1 MSSAYQCFHCETQVA
16 AGEVHICQ
24 APDARPLYA
33 DLGLEPDATPE
44 AIAAAYR
51 RKAKVEHPDAGG
63 DPAAFDRVARAA
75 LVLRDP
81 VKREQ
86 YDKTGHV
93 DDQPDNASATIAGLQ
108 VGAFNTAMG
117 KGNYEAT
124 NIIRV
129 ATGLLRD
136 KLAEMKRS
144 LATLATEKTAVATA
158 RRRLKYKGRG
168 RNVIGDMLNQKD
180 AQLDAAIA
188 QGGIEMA
195 NVETAI
201 AGMKDF
207 DWEVDAAP
215 QPMSSAEIERRMY
228 DNHTSYEAMRG
239 GPFTRGGFTVS

>member
-1 MSSAYQCFHCETQVA
+1 MSSRYTCFHCETVVE
-16 AGEVHICQ
+16 AGAIHNCVS
-24 APDARPLYA
+24 PDARPLYA

-44 AIAAAYR
+44 AISAAYR
-51 RKAKVEHPDAGG
+51 KRAKAAHPDTGG

-81 VKREQ
+81 VKRAR
-86 YDKTGHV
+86 YDKTGQV
-93 DDQPDNASATIAGLQ
+93 DDQPDNAAPIIAGLQ
-108 VGAFNTAMG
+108 VGAFNAAMS
-117 KGNYEAT
+117 KGNYEVT

-136 KLAEMKRS
+136 QLAEMKKG
-144 LATLATEKTAVATA
+144 LASLATEKTAVGSA
-158 RRRLKYKGRG
+158 RRRLKFKGKG

-215 QPMSSAEIERRMY
+215 VFDPMEKFATGGMFDNEGAFDALRR
-228 DNHTSYEAMRG
+228 
-239 GPFTRGGFTVS
+239 GPHGRR